1 MIFTRRPWRLF
12 PAAVLCLLLGGAGL
26 VLAAAGAVAQD
37 GGNRVLVTTLDDMIG
52 PVTADQITDGV
63 ARATDEGYDA
73 YVLRM
78 NTPGGLDTSMRA
90 ITTSFLEAEVPVI
103 VHVAPRGARAAS
115 AGAIIT
121 YAAHIAA
128 MAPGTAIGA
137 ATPVDLEGGDVER
150 KIINDAA
157 ALAESIADARGRPVE
172 FAVDSVREG
181 RSATASDALEIGIID
196 LIAGSLDELLDE
208 VDGTEVTLASGATVA
223 LATAGAEVDEFDMGL
238 FRRILKTL
246 ADPNL
251 AFLFLSIGTLG
262 VIYELASPGIGAGG
276 IIGGAMIVL
285 AMFALSVLAVD
296 ATGLLFLGLAVALFA
311 AEVFA
316 PGIGIFAVLGAV
328 SLVLSGVFLFDDASA
343 PGVSIAVLLPTAV
356 VVGGLVVVAGRLAMR
371 AQRGMSSTTGSGVLV
386 GQVVRV
392 RRGDGVKGQA
402 LVEGGWWTLRSAD
415 APLVAGDEVKVVAVE
430 GLELVV
436 KHVTPEPAGGPPPE
450 ADGINDQAT
459 NQERYTDG

>member
-1 MIFTRRPWRLF
+1 MAFLRRPRRLL
-12 PAAVLCLLLGGAGL
+12 PAALLCLLLGGSGL
-26 VLAAAGAVAQD
+26 VLGAVGAVAQD
-37 GGNRVLVTTLDDMIG
+37 GRSRVLVTTLDDMIG

-78 NTPGGLDTSMRA
+78 NTPGGLDTSMRQ
-90 ITTSFLEAEVPVI
+90 ITSAFLEAEVPVV

-137 ATPVDLEGGDVER
+137 ATPVDLEGGDVAR
-150 KIINDAA
+150 KIVNDAA
-157 ALAESIADARGRPVE
+157 ALAESIAQARDRPVD
-172 FAVDSVREG
+172 FAVDSVRKG
-181 RSATASDALEIGIID
+181 RSASANEALELGVVD

-208 VDGTEVTLASGATVA
+208 VDGTEVTLASGAVVT
-223 LATAGAEVDEFDMGL
+223 LRTAGAAVDTFDLGL

-276 IIGGAMIVL
+276 IIGASLIVL
-285 AMFALSVLAVD
+285 AMFSLSVLAVD
-296 ATGLLFLGLAVALFA
+296 VTGLLFLALAVALFA

-316 PGIGIFAVLGAV
+316 PGIGVFAVLGAA
-328 SLVLSGVFLFDDASA
+328 SLVLSGVFLFDDAAA
-343 PGVSIAVLLPTAV
+343 PGVSIAVLLPTAL

-371 AQRGMSSTTGSGVLV
+371 AQRGTSSTTGAGVLE
-386 GQVVRV
+386 GKVVTV

-415 APLVAGDEVKVVAVE
+415 APLFAGDEVKVVAVE

-436 KHVTPEPAGGPPPE
+436 THVTPAPAGRPASAGPTTE
-450 ADGINDQAT
+450 DQT
-459 NQERYTDG
+459 TQQERHTDG